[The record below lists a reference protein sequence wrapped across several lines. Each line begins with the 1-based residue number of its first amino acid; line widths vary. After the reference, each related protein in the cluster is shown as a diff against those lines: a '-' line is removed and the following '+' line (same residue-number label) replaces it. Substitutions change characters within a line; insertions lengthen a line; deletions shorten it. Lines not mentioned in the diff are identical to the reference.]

1 MNESNIG
8 QTIKSVV
15 SILCV
20 IGIIACV
27 IAGIALISQGLGAIG
42 WPIMLVGRFLHGYHL
57 FVPVWLR
64 RTRGQD
70 LRKQRCPAAYR
81 EGVALVQRG
90 RESAIQS

>member
-42 WPIMLVGRFLHGYHL
+42 WPIMLVGAFSMATTYLFLYGFGIFLL
-57 FVPVWLR
+57 FFPF
-64 RTRGQD
+64 
-70 LRKQRCPAAYR
+70 
-81 EGVALVQRG
+81 
-90 RESAIQS
+90 I

>member
-27 IAGIALISQGLGAIG
+27 IAGFALISQDLEMCIRDRWRRAA
-42 WPIMLVGRFLHGYHL
+42 
-57 FVPVWLR
+57 LR
-64 RTRGQD
+64 CRGSGS
-70 LRKQRCPAAYR
+70 KCPRCA
-81 EGVALVQRG
+81 
-90 RESAIQS
+90 

>member
-1 MNESNIG
+1 MYNIPVKSIQERDRAMNESNIG

-42 WPIMLVGRFLHGYHL
+42 WPVMLVGAFSMAITYLFLYG
-57 FVPVWLR
+57 
-64 RTRGQD
+64 
-70 LRKQRCPAAYR
+70 
-81 EGVALVQRG
+81 
-90 RESAIQS
+90 